1 MSSHREWSLN
11 IQNFRRRTPLSFG
24 RSLLSSSLR
33 SSKRWSWSLSFA
45 LILHL
50 YVLFFFFFS
59 FRCSLF
65 SIFLFFN
72 FCHGLAFPSVWLP
85 RKLRKIKRISILCFA
100 MILFSRTRL
109 NSAQIKVERNFLAS
123 ALSGCRQ
130 NLEKRK
136 K

>member
-11 IQNFRRRTPLSFG
+11 IQNFRRPPLCFC

-33 SSKRWSWSLSFA
+33 SSKRWSWSPSFA

-50 YVLFFFFFS
+50 YVLFFFFS

-72 FCHGLAFPSVWLP
+72 FCHGLAFPYVWLP
-85 RKLRKIKRISILCFA
+85 RKLREIKRISIVCFV